1 MDEEIVLYGRFA
13 TVSACFSEPA
23 KRLMARFRYRVQKM
37 FVRLGAYHVGPK
49 ALDLLKAG
57 KRLTIA
63 EQSPREFDLILS

>member
-1 MDEEIVLYGRFA
+1 
-13 TVSACFSEPA
+13 
-23 KRLMARFRYRVQKM
+23 MARFRYRVQKM